1 MNGKKHGNGEL
12 FFTDG
17 SKYVGDFFDNEIQGY
32 GEYTWTDNKV

>member
-12 FFTDG
+12 FFWDG
-17 SKYVGDFFDNEIQGY
+17 SKYVGDFLDNEIQGY